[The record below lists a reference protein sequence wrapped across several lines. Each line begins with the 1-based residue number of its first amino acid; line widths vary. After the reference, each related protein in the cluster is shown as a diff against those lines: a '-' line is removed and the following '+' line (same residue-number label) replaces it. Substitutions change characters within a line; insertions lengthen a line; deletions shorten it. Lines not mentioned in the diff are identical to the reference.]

1 MASFPIYEN
10 GYLPGPE
17 YEQDP
22 SFLYDNYPTSP
33 PIYAQEIP
41 YEDEPY
47 ENINIQDSYV
57 EYEEEEDELPEA
69 WIPYFGYTDPPP
81 GNGNQ
86 QVIIGAPFPQPS
98 DLKQHY
104 CDLYPEECKRIGGVL
119 ETNNTNG
126 NETMDSD
133 VGKGTGLNHVDLSGC
148 GLALVSL
155 LLILLG
161 LNGGWANDKA
171 GKDREGSGESDG
183 KGGRSEKDGKYKNKD
198 EKDRNVKDGKGGKGE
213 DRDTNKSRKDR
224 DRESSGKDGK
234 GKSNREDRNKNGE
247 TTEESDRRK
256 AAERAEQKANGKD
269 GRSKGNKG
277 ETPEERAERK
287 SREKDRQ
294 KNRNGETPEERA
306 DRKARDAARQGKDRD
321 KDRDRDRNNSG
332 NGKDRRG
339 YSGETPEERQLR
351 KDRERRDRNRNDK
364 ADRSNRETPEERRA
378 RKDREARGKDMN
390 GNRKSVRSNRKTPE
404 ERQARK
410 DREARDRD
418 RGKDPNANN
427 HKPNRE
433 TPEERQARRDREKDR
448 KNGTQRSS
456 TERNGQDPSK
466 RSDRKE
472 NAKNE
477 TLEERAERHRREGR
491 ETPEERTERHRKDR
505 ENKDR
510 EKNKKKKNETPEER
524 AERHGREGR
533 ETPEEREARH
543 RKEREQKKGKNE
555 SPEERADR
563 HRREGRETPQE
574 KTDRLKKEKEEQG
587 NSWFSPSM
595 LLGLL
600 LLLALIGFAGKS
612 HIPQGMPSWNWRTP
626 NLVHKPSGII
636 GGSLVGERGGLLGTP
651 RSFVKGSPKVITSRS
666 KWKVNE
672 PAPHIH
678 INNVNS
684 HGDDDTISFG
694 SSEEHVVVKEA
705 QSGPVIVE
713 EKIWEPIDFQFTGP
727 TNPDRLLNML
737 LAELIVSLPLILDW
751 IRDYPEVKYDQPEY
765 ISSRIQLLILAGL
778 ILFGLLIAD
787 WHFGWSTTMAP
798 YAEVSVD
805 SVQSGLTPVLVGA
818 VETTEQLVWGLE
830 DVLFGE
836 SRVLLGMGLA
846 ALGVFFLAQREP
858 NLDIPST
865 EFSNYTT
872 QALVFLGALLVGM
885 LLWNA

>member
-1 MASFPIYEN
+1 MASFPIYED
-10 GYLPGPE
+10 GYLPGRE
-17 YEQDP
+17 YQQDP
-22 SFLYDNYPTSP
+22 SFLYDNYPTSS
-33 PIYAQEIP
+33 PIYVQEIP

-47 ENINIQDSYV
+47 EDINVQDSYV

-69 WIPYFGYTDPPP
+69 WIPYSGYTDPPP

-104 CDLYPEECKRIGGVL
+104 CDLYPEECDKIEGVL
-119 ETNNTNG
+119 ERNNTNG
-126 NETMDSD
+126 NETIDSD
-133 VGKGTGLNHVDLSGC
+133 LGKGTGLSHVDLSGC
-148 GLALVSL
+148 GLALLLL

-171 GKDREGSGESDG
+171 GKDRGGSGKSDG
-183 KGGRSEKDGKYKNKD
+183 QGGQSERDGKHKNKD
-198 EKDRNVKDGKGGKGE
+198 ERDRIVKDGKGGKGE
-213 DRDTNKSRKDR
+213 DRDTSKSRKDR

-234 GKSNREDRNKNGE
+234 GKSNREDRSRNKDGE
-247 TTEESDRRK
+247 TTEERDRRK
-256 AAERAEQKANGKD
+256 AAERADQKANGKD
-269 GRSKGNKG
+269 GRSRGNKG

-287 SREKDRQ
+287 SRERDRQ

-306 DRKARDAARQGKDRD
+306 DRKARDAARQG

-364 ADRSNRETPEERRA
+364 ADRSNRETPGERQA
-378 RKDREARGKDMN
+378 RKDREARGKDMD
-390 GNRKSVRSNRKTPE
+390 GNRKNDRSNRETPE

-433 TPEERQARRDREKDR
+433 APEERQARRDREKDR

-477 TLEERAERHRREGR
+477 TPEERAERHRREGR
-491 ETPEERTERHRKDR
+491 ETPEERAERHRKDR

-510 EKNKKKKNETPEER
+510 EKNKKKKNEIPEEK
-524 AERHGREGR
+524 AGRHGREGR

-555 SPEERADR
+555 TPEERADR

-574 KTDRLKKEKEEQG
+574 KTDRLKKEKEEQA

-612 HIPQGMPSWNWRTP
+612 HIPQGMPSWNWKTP
-626 NLVHKPSGII
+626 NLLHKPSGII
-636 GGSLVGERGGLLGTP
+636 GGSLVGEGGGLLGTP
-651 RSFVKGSPKVITSRS
+651 RSFVKGSPKVIPSRS

-678 INNVNS
+678 INDVNS

-713 EKIWEPIDFQFTGP
+713 EKIWEPINFQFTGP

-737 LAELIVSLPLILDW
+737 LAGLIVSLPLILDW

-765 ISSRIQLLILAGL
+765 ISSSIQLLILAGL

-798 YAEVSVD
+798 YAKVSVD

-830 DVLFGE
+830 DVLFGD

>member
-1 MASFPIYEN
+1 MASFPIYED
-10 GYLPGPE
+10 GYLPGTD

-22 SFLYDNYPTSP
+22 SFLYDNHPTAP
-33 PIYAQEIP
+33 PIYVQEIP
-41 YEDEPY
+41 YEDESY
-47 ENINIQDSYV
+47 EDINIQDSYV

-69 WIPYFGYTDPPP
+69 WIPYSGHTDPPL

-86 QVIIGAPFPQPS
+86 QVIIGAPFPQPW

-104 CDLYPEECKRIGGVL
+104 CDLYPAECNKIGGVL
-119 ETNNTNG
+119 LERNNTSGNG
-126 NETMDSD
+126 TIESD
-133 VGKGTGLNHVDLSGC
+133 MGERTGLNHVDLSGC
-148 GLALVSL
+148 GLALLLL

-161 LNGGWANDKA
+161 LNGGWAGDKA
-171 GKDREGSGESDG
+171 GRDREGSDRSDARGGKSDRDGKEKISRDGKSGNSSDG
-183 KGGRSEKDGKYKNKD
+183 EKGKKN
-198 EKDRNVKDGKGGKGE
+198 
-213 DRDTNKSRKDR
+213 R
-224 DRESSGKDGK
+224 DRELSGKDGK
-234 GKSNREDRNKNGE
+234 GRPNREDGSRIKNGD
-247 TTEESDRRK
+247 TPEERDKRK
-256 AAERAEQKANGKD
+256 AAERAKRQANSKD
-269 GRSKGNKG
+269 VKNRGIKG

-294 KNRNGETPEERA
+294 KNRNGETPEERSE
-306 DRKARDAARQGKDRD
+306 RKARDAAR
-321 KDRDRDRNNSG
+321 RDRDRNSNG
-332 NGKDRRG
+332 NGKDRRSH
-339 YSGETPEERQLR
+339 SGETPEERQAR
-351 KDRERRDRNRNDK
+351 KDRERRDRNRNGK
-364 ADRSNRETPEERRA
+364 NDRSNRETPEERQL
-378 RKDREARGKDMN
+378 RKDKEARDRDRGKDRN
-390 GNRKSVRSNRKTPE
+390 GNRKSDKSNRETPE

-418 RGKDPNANN
+418 GRKNSSANN
-427 HKPNRE
+427 HKSNRE
-433 TPEERQARRDREKDR
+433 TPEERQARKDREKDR
-448 KNGTQRSS
+448 KNGKQRSS
-456 TERNGQDPSK
+456 TERDSQDPSK
-466 RSDRKE
+466 RSDRKK

-477 TLEERAERHRREGR
+477 TPEERAERHRKEGR
-491 ETPEERTERHRKDR
+491 ETPEERAERHRKDR

-510 EKNKKKKNETPEER
+510 EKNKQKKNETPEER
-524 AERHGREGR
+524 VERHRREGR

-543 RKEREQKKGKNE
+543 KKEREQKKGKNGT
-555 SPEERADR
+555 PEERAER
-563 HRREGRETPQE
+563 HRREGRETPRE

-587 NSWFSPSM
+587 SSWFSSSM

-612 HIPQGMPSWNWRTP
+612 HIPQGVPSWNWRTP
-626 NLVHKPSGII
+626 NLFHKPSGII
-636 GGSLVGERGGLLGTP
+636 GGNLLGEDGGVLGTP
-651 RSFVKGSPKVITSRS
+651 RSFVKGSPKVIPSKS

-672 PAPHIH
+672 PAHIH

-684 HGDDDTISFG
+684 YGDDNPISFG
-694 SSEEHVVVKEA
+694 DSDAHVVVKEA

-713 EKIWEPIDFQFTGP
+713 EKIWEPIKFHFTGP
-727 TNPDRLLNML
+727 TNPDRLLNMF
-737 LAELIVSLPLILDW
+737 LAGLIVSLPLILDW
-751 IRDYPEVKYDQPEY
+751 IRDYPKVKYDQPDC
-765 ISSRIQLLILAGL
+765 ISSTIQLFILAGL

-830 DVLFGE
+830 DVLFGD

-858 NLDIPST
+858 NSDIPST